1 MKYMISQNLK
11 QFKEINNL
19 SFRELSRQLKISH
32 VVLIKI
38 INKKREKVRMDSICR
53 VAEGLNVKIDDLLF
67 TDIYSN

>member
-38 INKKREKVRMDSICR
+38 INKKRETVRMDSICR

>member
-1 MKYMISQNLK
+1 MISQNLK